1 MPEETLVKRVPP
13 HSLEAEQSVVG
24 AMLYSEDAIM
34 TAMEMLREEDFY
46 SHQYGQIFAAIMDL
60 ARSGKPTD
68 IITVQD
74 ALKHRDVA
82 PETYS
87 LDFLKELLNSVFTTA
102 NVRSYA
108 KIVAEK
114 ATLRRLIRAMDEIS
128 SSCYLEKDPAED
140 IMEQTEKTV
149 FNLLEKRRDSQTE
162 PVKEVVMRV
171 IERIEEASRN
181 GGAPTG
187 VPTGFVDLDR
197 ITNGLQDS
205 DLILFAG
212 RPAMGKTAFVLNL
225 ADHFAI
231 REKIPT
237 VIFEMEMSREQ
248 LVNRMLSME
257 SHVDSQKLRS
267 GNLSEFEWDELVAGS
282 ALVADSKLIIDDTP
296 GISLPELRSRCRK
309 YKLEYGVKVIIVDY
323 LQLMSGSGSKYG
335 ESRQQEVSEISRGL
349 KLIARELNVPVV
361 ACSQLSRAP
370 EARQDHR
377 PMLSDLRESGAIE
390 QDADI
395 VMFIYRDE
403 VYNQDSP
410 SKGIAEIIVA
420 KQRNGA
426 IGTVRLKWIAEQT
439 RFANLDGNS
448 LRIIQEQ

>member
-13 HSLEAEQSVVG
+13 HSIEAEKSVIG
-24 AMLYSEDAIM
+24 SMLYSEDAIM
-34 TAMEMLREEDFY
+34 TAMELLKPEDFY
-46 SHQYGQIFAAIMDL
+46 QHQYGLIFSAIMEQY
-60 ARSGKPTD
+60 RNGKPTD
-68 IITVQD
+68 IVTLQD
-74 ALKHRDVA
+74 TLRHQDVP
-82 PETYS
+82 PEVYS
-87 LDFLKELLNSVFTTA
+87 LDFLKELLNSVFTAA
-102 NVRSYA
+102 NIRSYA
-108 KIVAEK
+108 TIVAEK

-128 SSCYLEKDPAED
+128 ANCYLEKEPAEK

-149 FNLLEKRRDSQTE
+149 FDLLEKRSDSRIE
-162 PVKEVVMRV
+162 PVADIVLRV
-171 IERIEEASRN
+171 IERIEEASKN
-181 GGAPTG
+181 GGVPTG
-187 VPTGFVDLDR
+187 VPTGFTDLDR
-197 ITNGLQDS
+197 MTNGMQPS

-212 RPAMGKTAFVLNL
+212 RPSMGKTAFVLNL

-231 REKIPT
+231 RENVPT

-248 LVNRMLSME
+248 LVNRMLAME
-257 SHVDSQKLRS
+257 SHVDSNKLRTGS
-267 GNLSEFEWDELVAGS
+267 LSELEWDDLVAGS
-282 ALVADSKLIIDDTP
+282 SIIAGSKLIIDDTP

-309 YKLEYGVKVIIVDY
+309 YKLEYGIGVIVVDY
-323 LQLMSGSGSKYG
+323 LQLMSGSGGRSS

-349 KLIARELNVPVV
+349 KAIARELNVPLI

-377 PMLSDLRESGAIE
+377 PMLADLRESGAIE

-410 SKGIAEIIVA
+410 DKGTAEIIIA

-439 RFANLDGNS
+439 RFANLDFSHRDEGA
-448 LRIIQEQ
+448 